1 MSQTSLWQTEQQ
13 NNDFAEVCNALYER
27 ELNQLVNADLS
38 TARAVQSRLKSLPHY
53 IKLTA
58 YSMLQV
64 LQQSQHNKAA
74 KIPIILDHQNAH
86 WSAKQSKTMPL
97 LKQELEEVWQ
107 WYQSFSMPLGLVV
120 PVWVG
125 ERILLDSIDRVDSE
139 RQRLRS
145 NAFGWFDANN
155 VQKQLFQQQEAQIE
169 QSIQLLKPTKKVML
183 AACAGHRWQ
192 NNTPSSPVLLTL
204 RELLLSCNI
213 NWQNFK
219 KIAQLK

>member
-13 NNDFAEVCNALYER
+13 NNDYAEVCNALYER
-27 ELNQLVNADLS
+27 ELNQLVNADLATV
-38 TARAVQSRLKSLPHY
+38 TAIQSRLKSLPHY

-64 LQQSQHNKAA
+64 QQQSQHHKTAR
-74 KIPIILDHQNAH
+74 IPIILDHQNAH

-97 LKQELEEVWQ
+97 VNQEFEEVWQ
-107 WYQSFSMPLGLVV
+107 WYQSFSIPLGLVI

-125 ERILLDSIDRVDSE
+125 ERILLDSIDRVDNE
-139 RQRLRS
+139 QQRLRS
-145 NAFGWFDANN
+145 NAFGWFDANS
-155 VQKQLFQQQEAQIE
+155 VQKTLFQQQSTEIE
-169 QSIQLLKPTKKVML
+169 QPIQLLKPSKKVMS

-192 NNTPSSPVLLTL
+192 NNTPSLPVLLTL

-213 NWQNFK
+213 NWYNFK